1 MPADQAA
8 GLRRKTGS
16 ALRIL
21 HCISESADFVL
32 QAAQA
37 MTRQGLTPLVIDTRD
52 RLFGADAA
60 QTLFDWR
67 QQLDRGQ
74 ILALPLA
81 AAQAWHAPGLYAS
94 APGLAGATRHY
105 DVLLLDCTLADVASR
120 VAGADEWA
128 CVSVGPDTLQAV
140 YALIK
145 TRAHSGGLSMF
156 LTGEAAAC
164 ERIRQAC
171 LRFLGATVSAGLSC
185 HHDELAAIT
194 ALAVRMAH
202 EEPGCQSRYKTGHT

>member
-21 HCISESADFVL
+21 HCVNESADFVL

-81 AAQAWHAPGLYAS
+81 TVHAWHAPGLQADV
-94 APGLAGATRHY
+94 PGLAAATRHY
-105 DVLLLDCTLADVASR
+105 DAVLIDCALVDVASPI
-120 VAGADEWA
+120 AGANEWA

-140 YALIK
+140 YALLK
-145 TRAHSGGLSMF
+145 TRAQSGGLPMF
-156 LTGEAAAC
+156 LIGEPASC

-171 LRFLGATVSAGLSC
+171 LRFLGATVTAGLSC